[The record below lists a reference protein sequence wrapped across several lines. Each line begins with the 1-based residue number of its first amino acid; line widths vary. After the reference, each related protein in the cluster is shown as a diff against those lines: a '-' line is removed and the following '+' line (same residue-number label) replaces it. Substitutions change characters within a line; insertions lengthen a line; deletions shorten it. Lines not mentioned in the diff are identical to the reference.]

1 MMLNPTVL
9 EKTQEVM
16 TVDFQALLQEKLR
29 EAVRYTLIS
38 ILEEEVEAVVKA
50 APYQRTVERR
60 DYRNGYYTRTLGTS
74 VGVIEDLPVP
84 RTRKGFQT
92 KVFEQYQRRQAQLD
106 EAICMMFVQ
115 GVSTEK
121 VGDVLQAMTGNNPSP
136 STVSRV
142 FHTLEDEYKVWKSR
156 PLQSRYLYAFADGT
170 YFTVVYDGQGC
181 KMPVLAVVGITPT
194 GEREV
199 LAFTIGEREN
209 QKAWEDL
216 LDDLKQRGVKAID
229 LWITDG
235 NQAMLNAL
243 ALKFPDSKRQR
254 CVKHKMENV
263 LSYVPEQKREE
274 VEPELK
280 AIFYQKSRQK
290 AEQAMLAF
298 CEKYERIYPTAIEC
312 LKRDQAACLTFYD
325 FPESHWKTIRT
336 TNVIERLF
344 GEVKKRTH
352 KMAAAF
358 RNESSCLL
366 MFYAIIR
373 SLKFRRISISAP
385 QPSA

>member
-1 MMLNPTVL
+1 MLNPTVL